1 MGPVWV
7 DRTSAVFFCQP
18 QPADSGPTRA
28 LFAFLEGTP
37 AGGGWRSWRSWRS
50 ASKFGRRPT
59 TLPSM
64 SVIHSPADR
73 GPTDPLLISVCSEL
87 HTYPAVP
94 KERLYPDRRR
104 AQRIRPWKKS
114 RLSTHRGG
122 SGNVRWPVSRA
133 LCWGGAAAH
142 VVPHSPFGRL
152 GESGKQSSWEH
163 CTHERGVVAHLYLQ
177 TSVIAEAVLGS
188 LLARPLPRGWR
199 PSGGALQD
207 AKDSRSHSPDAF
219 APC

>member
-1 MGPVWV
+1 MLSFFPSPNQPTV
-7 DRTSAVFFCQP
+7 DKHARCSRFSKAHR
-18 QPADSGPTRA
+18 PA
-28 LFAFLEGTP
+28 E
-37 AGGGWRSWRSWRS
+37 AGGAGGAGGARQNSVTVPRLSPACRSSTH
-50 ASKFGRRPT
+50 RPT
-59 TLPSM
+59 EALRTPFS
-64 SVIHSPADR
+64 SQCVQSFIH
-73 GPTDPLLISVCSEL
+73 T
-87 HTYPAVP
+87 PAVP

-152 GESGKQSSWEH
+152 GESGKQSSWED